1 MNKLLWLGAGELL
14 EPAVDFAQFNDV
26 ILVEARAEVTN
37 TAKWQAFDNL
47 QVINKLMTLDGQH
60 QPLLQQS
67 FGDFSSI
74 KQPTGLNDI
83 FPGIE
88 TEQARDIDVIS
99 VEDVLDAARLDGR
112 GNVLI
117 IDLACIAGE
126 VVEKLQ
132 KKNQLNCFSEIYLRL
147 GVKPLYEDATPASL
161 LIDKLEQFAFVLTET
176 VNNDPDIPLLR
187 FTYSADKA
195 LIIDLQN
202 QLEEQQ
208 NKYKEVYSWFASRKK
223 QAQELESRLNLLTS
237 ENRELKSTLSE
248 QTSLFQIEAKLS
260 SLLETQ
266 RSESI
271 EIANALGQHVTKCSR
286 DIEETCQAAIELQKL
301 SGINHSLLPYS
312 PYTMS
317 AGNLLQLASLVQSEK
332 FDLIIEFGS
341 GVSTLVVAGADKAS
355 AHSAR
360 RLVSFEQS
368 EAILNKTYSLL
379 GDNNLDEYVEL
390 CCTPLITN
398 EYRLSEE
405 SSGTFYDCRK
415 KLDELCEKYAENVFN
430 ILVIVDGPDVDPFD
444 SDVRYAAFPLLLD
457 CFKNHTLTFFLD
469 DSKRKSEQG
478 VLAGWKEE
486 AARREIRAEYE
497 DIHTSRGAA
506 IVKISQ

>member
-14 EPAVDFAQFNDV
+14 EPVVDFAQFNDV
-26 ILVEARAEVTN
+26 ILVEARAEVIN

-47 QVINKLMTLDGQH
+47 QVINKLMTLDGKH

-208 NKYKEVYSWFASRKK
+208 NKYKEVYSWYASLKK
-223 QAQELESRLNLLTS
+223 QPQELESRLS
-237 ENRELKSTLSE
+237 SVIAENRELKSTLSE

-266 RSESI
+266 RSESV
-271 EIANALGQHVTKCSR
+271 EIANALGQHVTKCTR
-286 DIEETCQAAIELQKL
+286 DIEEACQSAVELQKL
-301 SGINHSLLPYS
+301 SGIEHSLLPYS

-317 AGNLLQLASLVQSEK
+317 AGNLVQLASLVHK
-332 FDLIIEFGS
+332 NNFDLIVEFGS
-341 GVSTLVVAGADKAS
+341 GVSTSVVAGAVNTKS
-355 AHSAR
+355 KV
-360 RLVSFEQS
+360 VSFEQS
-368 EAILNKTYSLL
+368 EAMLDKTYDLL
-379 GDNNLDEYVEL
+379 ADNHLQENVEL
-390 CCTPLITN
+390 CYTPLTTS
-398 EYRLSEE
+398 EYRLSES

-415 KLDELCEKYAENVFN
+415 KLDELCKKYAENVLH
-430 ILVIVDGPDVDPFD
+430 ILVIVDGPDVDP
-444 SDVRYAAFPLLLD
+444 SEPEVRYAAFPLLLD